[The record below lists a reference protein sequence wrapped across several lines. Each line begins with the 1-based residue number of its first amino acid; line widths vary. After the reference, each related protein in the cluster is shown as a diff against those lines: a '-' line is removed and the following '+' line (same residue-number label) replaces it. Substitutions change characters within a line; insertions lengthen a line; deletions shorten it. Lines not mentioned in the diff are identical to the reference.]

1 MGSYKNPHSP
11 TAQTPKQIYSV
22 LVVVVVV
29 GTVVVG
35 GFEVDVGGALVG
47 TVTGCEVVPP
57 LPFWRSAFL
66 RARSMRPFTAI
77 EHASGH
83 GTRIGGS

>member
-1 MGSYKNPHSP
+1 MEDQAGTP
-11 TAQTPKQIYSV
+11 AQLPDPGGGPA
-22 LVVVVVV
+22 VVVVVE

-77 EHASGH
+77 EHASASGH
-83 GTRIGGS
+83 ETRIGGS